1 MIIREMT
8 FDDIAEVA
16 ELERQYSQTPW
27 DATGIFSWWMR
38 DDTLFLVAGE
48 KLPEADQEKNSGK
61 SPETAFAGEENTE
74 TIVRDGETFSESAGE
89 SGDAKENNSGKS
101 PETAFASEENTET
114 IESGSESAGAEG
126 EDDEKEY
133 VPPVVYGYV
142 GLVMVPYESDITNIT
157 VSGECRR
164 RGVGTALMEELFRRC
179 PERGVTVIHL
189 EVRESTAP
197 ARALYEKL
205 GFIADG
211 RRKNY
216 YTDPAE
222 DAILMTKNL

>member
-1 MIIREMT
+1 MVIREMT

-16 ELERQYSQTPW
+16 ELERLYSQTPW

-48 KLPEADQEKNSGK
+48 ELAEPAERIEEISRKKDEETFVGNSDGSSGAERK
-61 SPETAFAGEENTE
+61 ETFAGNS
-74 TIVRDGETFSESAGE
+74 DES
-89 SGDAKENNSGKS
+89 SG
-101 PETAFASEENTET
+101 
-114 IESGSESAGAEG
+114 SAGAT
-126 EDDEKEY
+126 DDEEDY
-133 VPPVVYGYV
+133 IPPVVYGYV

-164 RGVGTALMEELFRRC
+164 QGIATALLEELFRRC
-179 PERGVTVIHL
+179 PEKGVTVIHL
-189 EVRESTAP
+189 EVRESNAP
-197 ARALYEKL
+197 ARALYEKH
-205 GFIADG
+205 GFIIDG

-222 DAILMTKNL
+222 DAILMTKTLSGDNN

>member
-48 KLPEADQEKNSGK
+48 ELPEADQEENSGK
-61 SPETAFAGEENTE
+61 SPDTAFADGENTE
-74 TIVRDGETFSESAGE
+74 TT
-89 SGDAKENNSGKS
+89 
-101 PETAFASEENTET
+101 
-114 IESGSESAGAEG
+114 ESGSESAGPEDEA
-126 EDDEKEY
+126 DDEEY

-164 RGVGTALMEELFRRC
+164 QGIATALLKELFRRC
-179 PERGVTVIHL
+179 PEKGVTVIHL
-189 EVRESTAP
+189 EVRQSNTSAM
-197 ARALYEKL
+197 ALYEKL
-205 GFIADG
+205 GFTVDG

-216 YTDPAE
+216 YTAPTE